1 MHLRLQLLR
10 SGIDFARREFFFD
23 FTVIIYILK
32 KKTCIAYKYSNH
44 WNLIFEEQKWKLW
57 PAKTNFFK

>member
-44 WNLIFEEQKWKLW
+44 RNLIFEEQK
-57 PAKTNFFK
+57 